1 MGTARKGRG
10 GKPPAGASDKSAL
23 KVKLRGKDNTPM
35 PLAEFSEGLLDVIR
49 EFKKYEKGYRVK
61 FATIYLTMVD
71 ANGEPVRINPSNE
84 ITIYP
89 YRTAADDHGL

>member
-1 MGTARKGRG
+1 MLQWDMGTARKGRG

-49 EFKKYEKGYRVK
+49 EFKKYENVV
-61 FATIYLTMVD
+61 LTLK
-71 ANGEPVRINPSNE
+71 AQSEEGS
-84 ITIYP
+84 
-89 YRTAADDHGL
+89 A